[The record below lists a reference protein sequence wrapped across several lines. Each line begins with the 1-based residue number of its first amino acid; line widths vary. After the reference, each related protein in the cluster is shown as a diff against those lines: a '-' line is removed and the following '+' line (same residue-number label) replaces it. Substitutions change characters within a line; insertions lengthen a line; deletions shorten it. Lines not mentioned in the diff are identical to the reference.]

1 LISQLLQVT
10 TTEPPEPF
18 VTGQSATGGS
28 GPCAAMDHDEGK
40 GDTITVC
47 LEYVPPRG
55 DDISEMGEMENG
67 VPVFVR

>member
-1 LISQLLQVT
+1 
-10 TTEPPEPF
+10 
-18 VTGQSATGGS
+18 
-28 GPCAAMDHDEGK
+28 MDHDEGK

-55 DDISEMGEMENG
+55 DDISETGEMENG